1 MDKKEEKKELLE
13 DFLLDEVTGAKV
25 SLRCPADQGDHKWD
39 PDLPG
44 RHFCTCVKCG
54 QKIWV
59 TK

>member
-1 MDKKEEKKELLE
+1 MDNK
-13 DFLLDEVTGAKV
+13 EVTGAKV
-25 SLRCPADQGDHKWD
+25 SLRCPADEGDHKWD